1 MKKIDQYWKL
11 AKANPK
17 VSAGVVVAVILLIW
31 VL

>member
-1 MKKIDQYWKL
+1 MKNIDKYWKL

-17 VSAGVVVAVILLIW
+17 VSAGVVVAVIIIIW